1 MKKISSVEQFIE
13 KHDQFKD
20 ILQIL
25 RTQILNNKEFE
36 ETIKWGMP
44 CYTYQGKNIL
54 GIAALKSYAGI
65 WFFQGALLKDE
76 KKVLVNAQKGKTQA
90 QRQWRFTSS
99 DQIDVVLLS
108 LYIEEALLLAKDGK
122 TIPINRNKA
131 LIIPDLLSEE
141 FKGNPELEV
150 SFKTLSLSKKRE
162 FTDYIAEAR
171 LDATKEK
178 RLKKII
184 PMIKAG
190 IGLNDK
196 YRKN

>member
-13 KHDQFKD
+13 KHDQFSD

-25 RTQILNNKEFE
+25 RTSILSVKEFE

-54 GIAALKSYAGI
+54 GLAALKSYAGI
-65 WFFQGALLKDE
+65 WFFQGALIKDA
-76 KKVLVNAQKGKTQA
+76 KKVLVNAQEGKTQA

-99 DQIDVVLLS
+99 DQIDVALLS
-108 LYIEEALLLAKDGK
+108 LYIEEALLLAKEGK
-122 TIPINRNKA
+122 TMPVNRNKP

-141 FKGNPELEV
+141 FKGDVELELIFN
-150 SFKTLSLSKKRE
+150 SLSLSKKRE
-162 FTDYIAEAR
+162 FTDYITEAK